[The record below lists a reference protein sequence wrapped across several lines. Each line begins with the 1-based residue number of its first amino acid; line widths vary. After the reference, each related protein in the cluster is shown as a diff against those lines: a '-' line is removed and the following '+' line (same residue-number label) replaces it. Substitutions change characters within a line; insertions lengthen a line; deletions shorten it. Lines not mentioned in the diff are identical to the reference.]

1 MSLYQA
7 HSFEIPA
14 ETIEVA
20 QAAFPKGNVYLT
32 LRDHLGPL
40 FRDADFAELF
50 AWQGQAGISPGLL
63 AMVTV
68 MQFLEGLTDRQ
79 ASEAVRSRIDWKY
92 MLGLPLKDSGF
103 DHTVLTDYRQR
114 LLAGG
119 QESLLFEQ
127 VLTRVKAQGLLS
139 QKQLQRTDS
148 THVVAAIRRLNR
160 LELVGETMR
169 RVLDDL
175 ARVAP
180 DWLLEQI
187 SPDWFDRYGAR
198 IEQYRLPDKAG
209 ERAALQQQIGQ
220 DGQHLLHA
228 LYAVETPPWLREL
241 PAVGAMLRIWRQQYY
256 QQDTQPEQVQLRW
269 REANELPPFKQ
280 LIVSSDDLE
289 ARNRTKRE
297 TNWSGYAV
305 HLTETCHPHG
315 PNLITNVETTPA
327 TTADVEMTGVI
338 HQKLAD
344 RELLPDEHLVDTA
357 YVSVDHLLD
366 SQNQYHL
373 DLIGPVPGGGSW
385 QRKQN
390 QGFAIKAFAIDWQSQ
405 TVTCP
410 HGNVSQSWHPRHD
423 NKYDYD
429 YIEVRFASADCRA
442 CPDQPDCTRSQR
454 GVRVLSFKPQAEYEM
469 LNAARQR
476 QTSEEFKSKYKQ
488 RAGIEGTISQGVRAF
503 ELRRTRYL
511 GLAKTRLQHLAVA
524 AAMNLTRLATWWL
537 AGEPDYLP
545 YRSPFAR
552 LKPVN
557 LT

>member
-1 MSLYQA
+1 
-7 HSFEIPA
+7 
-14 ETIEVA
+14 
-20 QAAFPKGNVYLT
+20 
-32 LRDHLGPL
+32 
-40 FRDADFAELF
+40 
-50 AWQGQAGISPGLL
+50 
-63 AMVTV
+63 
-68 MQFLEGLTDRQ
+68 
-79 ASEAVRSRIDWKY
+79 
-92 MLGLPLKDSGF
+92 
-103 DHTVLTDYRQR
+103 
-114 LLAGG
+114 
-119 QESLLFEQ
+119 
-127 VLTRVKAQGLLS
+127 
-139 QKQLQRTDS
+139 
-148 THVVAAIRRLNR
+148 
-160 LELVGETMR
+160 
-169 RVLDDL
+169 
-175 ARVAP
+175 
-180 DWLLEQI
+180 
-187 SPDWFDRYGAR
+187 
-198 IEQYRLPDKAG
+198 
-209 ERAALQQQIGQ
+209 
-220 DGQHLLHA
+220 
-228 LYAVETPPWLREL
+228 
-241 PAVGAMLRIWRQQYY
+241 
-256 QQDTQPEQVQLRW
+256 
-269 REANELPPFKQ
+269 

-357 YVSVDHLLD
+357 YVSVDHLLN
-366 SQNQYHL
+366 SQTQYHL

-390 QGFAIKAFAIDWQSQ
+390 QGFAIKAFAIDWQNQ

-429 YIEVRFASADCRA
+429 YIEARFAPADCRA

-476 QTSEEFKSKYKQ
+476 QTSEEFKNKYKQ

-552 LKPVN
+552 LKPAN
-557 LT
+557 ST

>member
-1 MSLYQA
+1 MEECEMSLYQA
-7 HSFEIPA
+7 HNFEIPA

-40 FRDADFAELF
+40 FQDADFAELF

-139 QKQLQRTDS
+139 QKQMQRTDS

-187 SPDWFDRYGAR
+187 SQDWFDRYGAR

-228 LYAVETPPWLREL
+228 LYAVGTPPWLREL

-256 QQDTQPEQVQLRW
+256 QQDTQPEQVQQLRW

-357 YVSVDHLLD
+357 YVSVDHLLN
-366 SQNQYHL
+366 SQTQYHL

-429 YIEVRFASADCRA
+429 YIEARFAPADCRA

-454 GVRVLSFKPQAEYEM
+454 GVRVLSANQRRIQEQVQA
-469 LNAARQR
+469 
-476 QTSEEFKSKYKQ
+476 
-488 RAGIEGTISQGVRAF
+488 AGR
-503 ELRRTRYL
+503 
-511 GLAKTRLQHLAVA
+511 H
-524 AAMNLTRLATWWL
+524 
-537 AGEPDYLP
+537 
-545 YRSPFAR
+545 
-552 LKPVN
+552 
-557 LT
+557 

>member
-7 HSFEIPA
+7 HNFEIPA

-40 FRDADFAELF
+40 FQDADFAELF

-119 QESLLFEQ
+119 QESLLFER

-139 QKQLQRTDS
+139 QKQRQRTDS

-187 SPDWFDRYGAR
+187 SQDWFDRYGAR

-209 ERAALQQQIGQ
+209 ERAALQ
-220 DGQHLLHA
+220 
-228 LYAVETPPWLREL
+228 
-241 PAVGAMLRIWRQQYY
+241 
-256 QQDTQPEQVQLRW
+256 
-269 REANELPPFKQ
+269 
-280 LIVSSDDLE
+280 
-289 ARNRTKRE
+289 
-297 TNWSGYAV
+297 
-305 HLTETCHPHG
+305 
-315 PNLITNVETTPA
+315 
-327 TTADVEMTGVI
+327 
-338 HQKLAD
+338 
-344 RELLPDEHLVDTA
+344 
-357 YVSVDHLLD
+357 
-366 SQNQYHL
+366 
-373 DLIGPVPGGGSW
+373 
-385 QRKQN
+385 
-390 QGFAIKAFAIDWQSQ
+390 
-405 TVTCP
+405 
-410 HGNVSQSWHPRHD
+410 
-423 NKYDYD
+423 
-429 YIEVRFASADCRA
+429 
-442 CPDQPDCTRSQR
+442 
-454 GVRVLSFKPQAEYEM
+454 
-469 LNAARQR
+469 
-476 QTSEEFKSKYKQ
+476 
-488 RAGIEGTISQGVRAF
+488 
-503 ELRRTRYL
+503 
-511 GLAKTRLQHLAVA
+511 
-524 AAMNLTRLATWWL
+524 
-537 AGEPDYLP
+537 
-545 YRSPFAR
+545 
-552 LKPVN
+552 
-557 LT
+557 